1 MTDSLEFTQRDRDN
15 VDYLDANSAMLALA
29 IVRVVAETDWPSLT
43 PDERAELLAT
53 LQFNASETLAS
64 IDGEES

>member
-1 MTDSLEFTQRDRDN
+1 MANIDRSE
-15 VDYLDANSAMLALA
+15 VSRQLAKAIAYKQCMA
-29 IVRVVAETDWPSLT
+29 IVRIVAETDWPSLT

-64 IDGEES
+64 IDRSN

>member
-1 MTDSLEFTQRDRDN
+1 MTDPLESLE
-15 VDYLDANSAMLALA
+15 
-29 IVRVVAETDWPSLT
+29 

-64 IDGEES
+64 IDEKDSWDD